1 MHGSTGE
8 ASLGWRRRVGA
19 ASTALRPPSGFESK
33 SGWRG
38 IQQVST
44 ERLQFPG
51 NMEDQSDASASK
63 STRTAG
69 KLASEFTNGEHH
81 GSGDARKAVDAET
94 ADTAKTEVTHASSV
108 MPSEEEGN
116 GSSPVHEGSQSSEDI
131 PAESIAER
139 TSKPGVGEGNQH
151 LTVIDGPMA
160 IQKVDPGLAPLCPAR
175 STGDDRSYSS
185 MSASSGELLGESAIS
200 LERTNAKPTST
211 KPSHE
216 VDNGTGKG
224 GLLTEQDSASTAETD
239 KTERVASSK
248 SAPDMGS
255 ISSDERV
262 GLETIQSIS
271 EGGAE
276 KGRSR
281 SRSPMPRP
289 PSQKG
294 PRERTRTN
302 SFSTTEKLIENL
314 NLPEA
319 SPDDD
324 DDEEEYEIPPHIQS
338 KIVEKSPAERYIRF
352 KEKLGSGAY
361 KDVYRAYDTIEG
373 IEVAWNVVKLGGVP
387 KAERQR
393 IVNEVRLLERLH
405 HPNIISFHGSWV
417 NRETERVI
425 FVTEILS
432 SGTLKSFVQKVQ
444 LIRWKIFKRW
454 AKQIL
459 RGLEYLHSQDPPI
472 IHRDLKC
479 DNIFINGTS
488 GDLRIG
494 DFGLSTAINKKNQVS
509 DTWCR

>member
-1 MHGSTGE
+1 M
-8 ASLGWRRRVGA
+8 ASNKVEGL
-19 ASTALRPPSGFESK
+19 
-33 SGWRG
+33 
-38 IQQVST
+38 I
-44 ERLQFPG
+44 FPG
-51 NMEDQSDASASK
+51 AMEEQSDAPASK
-63 STRTAG
+63 STRTDDER
-69 KLASEFTNGEHH
+69 LASEFTNGDHH
-81 GSGDARKAVDAET
+81 DSGDARKVTDAET
-94 ADTAKTEVTHASSV
+94 TDTAKTEVTPASSV
-108 MPSEEEGN
+108 VHSEEEGN
-116 GSSPVHEGSQSSEDI
+116 GSSPVQEGSRSSKDM

-139 TSKPGVGEGNQH
+139 TSKPGVGEEDQH
-151 LTVIDGPMA
+151 LTVIDGPLA
-160 IQKVDPGLAPLCPAR
+160 IQKFGPGLAPASPAR

-185 MSASSGELLGESAIS
+185 MSASSGELLGESAIT
-200 LERTNAKPTST
+200 LEKTTAEPTSMD
-211 KPSHE
+211 KAPAI
-216 VDNGTGKG
+216 DNGAEKG
-224 GLLTEQDSASTAETD
+224 GVLAKQDSAGSAETD
-239 KTERVASSK
+239 TTERVASSK

-271 EGGAE
+271 EGGMQKE
-276 KGRSR
+276 RSR

-294 PRERTRTN
+294 PREHTRAN
-302 SFSTTEKLIENL
+302 SFSTTEKFIENL

-324 DDEEEYEIPPHIQS
+324 DDEEYEIPPHIQS

-509 DTWCR
+509 QCLLPRK